1 MLTGVPVPVQDV
13 LKELADVKAQL
24 EEIKQLLKA
33 SAPEQ
38 TAETSDS

>member
-1 MLTGVPVPVQDV
+1 VAQDV

-33 SAPEQ
+33 SASSAPD
-38 TAETSDS
+38 TMAETSTS